1 VDSFNCAAGRTRTRC
16 ERAPPRGKAAPGEVE
31 DLLWCWVRHRGG
43 GAEKRRVSP
52 AGGAMQERSVSLSAG
67 DGRER

>member
-1 VDSFNCAAGRTRTRC
+1 VRART
-16 ERAPPRGKAAPGEVE
+16 APRQAAPGEVE